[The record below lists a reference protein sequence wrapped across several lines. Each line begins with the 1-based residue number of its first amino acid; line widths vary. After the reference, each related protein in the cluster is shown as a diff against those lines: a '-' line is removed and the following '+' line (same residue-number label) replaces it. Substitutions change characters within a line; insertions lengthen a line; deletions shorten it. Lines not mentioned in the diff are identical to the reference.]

1 MSSRRAGAS
10 KAAKALEATAK
21 LRELREGG
29 KRSRLDEVDE
39 DADAI
44 ENVYDELD
52 EEQYRALVQKRREDG
67 ADFVVNDDGEGYE
80 DLGEEDD
87 WTEANPNYS
96 DDDEYDADGRR
107 VAKATETA
115 PKRVKLDAKEKARR
129 ANAKAKDKAGL
140 LAGGVPKKKKL
151 DDVAEEADTDALL
164 EDILA
169 GVDVDVGAPAVAAPV
184 APRRAVVPP
193 APVARPAPAPVLRRS
208 PRKAAAIVTA
218 TRTKE
223 VTPPSAKKSV
233 KFEMDAEE
241 EDLPTGDC
249 GGFNADDD
257 DQYEAAPAP
266 MEEEPTPAAPTA
278 SAMDVD
284 DDFVKPKHEQAP
296 EKVSTLKTLDDEDLM
311 LEESGP
317 VTQDSAP
324 VSFNGAELPQDADGS
339 MPFFFMDAHEERES
353 PGQVFLFG
361 RIPVSNDA
369 NAQTVSAC
377 AVVQNMQRSMIV
389 IPTPGTFDDPDGSL
403 EELGQA
409 MEDTRRDFKS
419 NPDNEEKKAKAAE
432 AKKALMKALIPTSA
446 ALREEVKE
454 VLKARKIENFKISL
468 VRRHYCFER
477 KDIPR
482 GPIFALKV
490 KIPGTA
496 VAFPSD
502 MKGKH
507 FIAVMGTQAP
517 MLELLTLKSK
527 LKGPS
532 WISLH
537 GATVVP
543 QDKQKSW
550 CKLELALPLAH
561 KGVRPQVSSMTL
573 RRESPRLTVASLN
586 LQTIINQQTNVNE
599 IAVASV
605 EYLRDVSCDG
615 ATTAADLRKGL
626 RHFTVVRKLDGL
638 EMPPNW
644 QQTVTHENSTNPIAK
659 RTGSVVLASQTS
671 ELGLL
676 NFLLAK
682 LHQLDPDV
690 IVGHN
695 IGGFNLDVLLRR
707 LQANKI
713 GHWSR
718 IGRMKRTRMPNINGT
733 GGAYGGGASMGALQ
747 CIAGRLL
754 ADTYLSAKDILNKE
768 VSYTLSSLSE
778 TQLGV
783 RRLEVANSDIPN
795 HYQDANSL
803 MHLIKCTEQD
813 AKLSLHLMF
822 KMEVIPLTKQL
833 SNIAGNM
840 WSKTLGHTRAQRVEY
855 LLLHEFH
862 SRKYIVPDRLSAKE
876 RRRVAAVNGND
887 EEDGGKKGPSYA
899 GGLVLE
905 PKKGLYDTFVLV
917 LDYQSLYPSIIQEYN
932 ICYTTVNRHFNEGE
946 ESAVEL
952 PQSVADDRDFAVL
965 PSVIKRIVDSRK
977 EVKGLMG
984 RESDPGRKKQ
994 YDLRQLALK
1003 LTANSMYGCL
1013 GFGASRFFAEP
1024 IAALITSQG
1033 RNILQRTVDL
1043 ARSRCELD
1051 VIYGD
1056 TDSIMVNTKS
1066 HDFMQARALGNKL
1079 IRFVNMEYRK
1089 LVLEEDYVFKA
1100 MLLLKKKKYA
1110 ALKVVQGP
1118 NNTKTTKLEMKGL
1131 DIVRRD
1137 WCPLVKELGTECL
1150 KELLECGEDIED
1162 RVNTIH
1168 DELRKVRADMVANQI
1183 NIEKYVIT
1191 KQLTKSVDEYPDAKH
1206 QAHVMVA
1213 KRRLEAGKQD
1223 GVKAGET
1230 VPYIIALESDMSLQD
1245 IADGKAGSSGGKGLA
1260 ERAFHPEE
1268 VIERGLKVD
1277 LHYYLSQQVHPV
1289 ISRLCTPIEETDGA
1303 KMAEC
1308 LGLESNKFRAQ
1319 LRAADDEFDDAYSGG
1334 SFALEDEER
1343 FKDCKPLE
1351 LRTQDG
1357 TVFKFCGVRQVL
1369 DGKISADAALAP
1381 STPGGS
1387 DKENTQ
1393 ANSQTL
1399 SKIMPMVSPAAFAN
1413 QVRLAVREH
1422 IKEYYAAPL
1431 RSDDDVDAN
1440 TTRNIA
1446 LRVHHSDDNL
1456 TGTLNADPL
1465 SKGTMRKT
1473 IREEDLYNQLLYY
1486 KRLLSTEDALRSEKD
1501 KTTRDEKHVKILGTT
1516 LEAAVNRAHDA
1527 LNGIMD
1533 KCSYRWISLAELF
1546 YATKTS
1552 MATK

>member
-1 MSSRRAGAS
+1 MSSRRAAS

-29 KRSRLDEVDE
+29 KRSRLDEI
-39 DADAI
+39 DAEVDAI

-52 EEQYRALVQKRREDG
+52 EEQYRALVQKRREAG
-67 ADFVVNDDGEGYE
+67 GDFVVNDDGEGYE
-80 DLGEEDD
+80 DLGEEED

-107 VAKATETA
+107 VAKAVEEA

-140 LAGGVPKKKKL
+140 LAGGVAKKKKL

-169 GVDVDVGAPAVAAPV
+169 GVDVDVGAPAVA
-184 APRRAVVPP
+184 PRRVAPP
-193 APVARPAPAPVLRRS
+193 APVVRPAPAPVLRRS
-208 PRKAAAIVTA
+208 PRKAAAIVAA
-218 TRTKE
+218 TRVKTDSP
-223 VTPPSAKKSV
+223 TSAKKSV
-233 KFEMDAEE
+233 KFEMDAVVAEE

-249 GGFNADDD
+249 GGFNDADD
-257 DQYEAAPAP
+257 DQYVDAPVP
-266 MEEEPTPAAPTA
+266 MEEEPTPDAAEA
-278 SAMDVD
+278 AMDVD
-284 DDFVKPKHEQAP
+284 TAVVKPKHEQAP

-324 VSFNGAELPQDADGS
+324 VSFNGTELPQDADGS

-361 RIPVSNDA
+361 RVPVSNDA

-377 AVVQNMQRSMIV
+377 AVVQNMQRSMFV

-409 MEDTRRDFKS
+409 MEETRRDFKF
-419 NPDNEEKKAKAAE
+419 NPDNEEKKVKAAD
-432 AKKALMKALIPTSA
+432 AKKALMKALIPKSA
-446 ALREEVKE
+446 SLREEIKE

-482 GPIFALKV
+482 GPIFVLKV
-490 KIPGTA
+490 KTPGTTM
-496 VAFPSD
+496 AFPSD
-502 MKGKH
+502 MKGKNY
-507 FIAVMGTQAP
+507 IAIMGTQAP

-561 KGVRPQVSSMTL
+561 KGVRPQVHSMTL

-615 ATTAADLRKGL
+615 ATTAVDLRKGL

-747 CIAGRLL
+747 CVAGRLL

-783 RRLEVANSDIPN
+783 RRLEVASTEIPN
-795 HYQDANSL
+795 HYQDAHAL

-862 SRKYIVPDRLSAKE
+862 SRKYIVPDRLSSKE
-876 RRRVAAVNGND
+876 RRRVASASGID
-887 EEDGGKKGPSYA
+887 DDDGGKKGPSYA

-946 ESAVEL
+946 ESTVEL

-965 PSVIKRIVDSRK
+965 PSVIKKIVDSRK

-1013 GFGASRFFAEP
+1013 GFSASRFFAEP

-1043 ARSRCELD
+1043 ARTKCELD

-1066 HDFMQARALGNKL
+1066 HDFVQARVLGNKL

-1110 ALKVVQGP
+1110 ALKVVPGP

-1230 VPYIIALESDMSLQD
+1230 VPYIIALESDMSLED
-1245 IADGKAGSSGGKGLA
+1245 IANGKAGSSGGKGLA

-1308 LGLESNKFRAQ
+1308 LGLDSNKFRAQ
-1319 LRAADDEFDDAYSGG
+1319 LRAADDEFDDGYSGG

-1343 FKDCKPLE
+1343 FKHCKPLE
-1351 LRTQDG
+1351 LHAQDG
-1357 TVFKFCGVRQVL
+1357 SMFQFCGIRQVL
-1369 DGKISADAALAP
+1369 DGKVAANAALAP
-1381 STPGGS
+1381 PTPGAD
-1387 DKENTQ
+1387 DKENAQ
-1393 ANSQTL
+1393 MNSQT
-1399 SKIMPMVSPAAFAN
+1399 SGKVIVPSVSSASFAN

-1431 RSDDDVDAN
+1431 RSDDDVDGS

-1465 SKGTMRKT
+1465 SKGRMQKT

-1501 KTTRDEKHVKILGTT
+1501 KTTRNEKHMKIAGSA
-1516 LEAAVNRAHDA
+1516 LETAVNRAHDA